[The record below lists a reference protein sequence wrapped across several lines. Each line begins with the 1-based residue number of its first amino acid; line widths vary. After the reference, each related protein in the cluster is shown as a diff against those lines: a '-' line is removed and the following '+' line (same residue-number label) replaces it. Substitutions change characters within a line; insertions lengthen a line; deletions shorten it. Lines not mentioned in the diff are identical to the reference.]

1 MKIALVTNDFLP
13 KKGGI
18 TNVIVNVGRKLTE
31 LGEKVFIFNRTC
43 ENKENLYFKVLSNT
57 TSSRGIITYH
67 VKFFY
72 FLFSLF
78 FRILFL
84 FNGIKFRDKLKLA
97 LFYCFYPKLIVSRI
111 ISIKNLVFQFKTQ
124 KFNIILSGAA
134 DISLLYSFI
143 LSKWFDIP
151 LVTIA
156 HGDDFLRR
164 YPYKINEFILQNIQR
179 TVVTNK
185 FMRRL
190 FLKVHNIDPNKVK
203 VIHLGVNIEDSIVK
217 ESIIDLRKK
226 FNISPNEFVILTVS
240 RFYPRKGFDTI
251 LNSIKLIIDEN
262 LNLPIQ
268 YIIIGSG
275 EDENR
280 IKKLISDLNIKSN
293 VKLLG
298 SVDEKVKNQYY
309 KLSDVFILVPEV
321 KRNSIE
327 GFGIV
332 YIEANFF
339 KLPVIGARSGGVR
352 TAIED
357 GKSGFLIEPKDIK
370 SLKDKIVLLYRNKQL
385 RKDLGQFGHERVKE
399 SFNWTKN
406 TLIYQNVLKNVVRE
420 YFQKEIN

>member
-1 MKIALVTNDFLP
+1 MKIALITNDFLP

-43 ENKENLYFKVLSNT
+43 ENKENLYIKVLSNAK
-57 TSSRGIITYH
+57 SLRGILTYH
-67 VKFFY
+67 IKFFY
-72 FLFSLF
+72 FLFCLF
-78 FRILFL
+78 FRIMFL
-84 FNGIKFRDKLKLA
+84 FNGIKFRDKLKLT
-97 LFYCFYPKLIVSRI
+97 LFYCLYPKLIVSRI
-111 ISIKNLVFQFKTQ
+111 ISIKNLVFLFKSQ

-164 YPYKINEFILQNIQR
+164 YPYKINEFIFQNIQR
-179 TVVTNK
+179 VVVTNK

-190 FLKVHNIDPNKVK
+190 FLKVHNINPNNLK

-217 ESIIDLRKK
+217 ESIIDLREK
-226 FNISPNEFVILTVS
+226 FNIHPNDFIILTVS

-251 LNSIKLIIDEN
+251 LKSIKLIIDEN
-262 LNLPIQ
+262 LNIPIQ

-280 IKKLISDLNIKSN
+280 IKKIISDLNIKSC

-298 SVDEKVKNQYY
+298 SVDEKLKNQYY
-309 KLSDVFILVPEV
+309 KLSDVFVLVPEV

-352 TAIED
+352 IAIED
-357 GKSGFLIEPKDIK
+357 GKNGYLIETNDIR
-370 SLKDKIVLLYRNKQL
+370 SLKEKIIFLYNNKQL
-385 RKDLGQFGHERVKE
+385 RKDLGQYGHERVIDL
-399 SFNWTKN
+399 FNWTKN
-406 TLIYQNVLKNVVRE
+406 ALIYRVVLTNAI
-420 YFQKEIN
+420 KEFNSIIK

>member
-43 ENKENLYFKVLSNT
+43 ENKEKLYFKVLSNA
-57 TSSRGIITYH
+57 TSLRGILTYH

-78 FRILFL
+78 FRIMFL
-84 FNGIKFRDKLKLA
+84 FNGIKFRDKLKLT
-97 LFYCFYPKLIVSRI
+97 LFYCLYPKLIVSRI
-111 ISIKNLVFQFKTQ
+111 ISIKNLVFQFKAQ

-164 YPYKINEFILQNIQR
+164 YPYKINEIILQNIQR

-190 FLKVHNIDPNKVK
+190 FLKVHNINPNKVK

-217 ESIIDLRKK
+217 ESIIDLREK
-226 FNISPNEFVILTVS
+226 FNIHPNDFVILTVS

-251 LNSIKLIIDEN
+251 LKSIKLIIDEN
-262 LNLPIQ
+262 LNIPIQ

-280 IKKLISDLNIKSN
+280 IKQLISDLSIKSY

-321 KRNSIE
+321 KKSSIE

-339 KLPVIGARSGGVR
+339 KKPVIGTRSGGVR
-352 TAIED
+352 IAIED
-357 GKSGFLIEPKDIK
+357 GKSGFLIEPKDIE

-406 TLIYQNVLKNVVRE
+406 TLIYQNVLKNVVKE
-420 YFQKEIN
+420 YFSKENN